1 MIIQKSLKPSG
12 LIGYICYTTNNN
24 TFTSKDYKMLTRR
37 LEALSYNDV
46 LLYEGALLY
55 VQGGRKDVNL

>member
-1 MIIQKSLKPSG
+1 MFVI
-12 LIGYICYTTNNN
+12 LIVTILLDLLYI
-24 TFTSKDYKMLTRR
+24 SKDYKMLTRR

-46 LLYEGALLY
+46 FLYEGAFLY